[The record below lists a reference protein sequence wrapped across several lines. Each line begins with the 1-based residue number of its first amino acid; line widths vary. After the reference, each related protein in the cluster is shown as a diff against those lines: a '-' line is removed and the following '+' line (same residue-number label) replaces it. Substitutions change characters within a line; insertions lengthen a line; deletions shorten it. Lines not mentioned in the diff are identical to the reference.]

1 MRSKD
6 IKKILSQVIDNTEKR
21 LYSNHV
27 SDNPNLKFKQF
38 IKDFHNKK
46 DIDQINEASKI
57 FDEEMNIALND
68 LESNEL
74 KAFLNQT
81 KIMIWNSYINAYNMS
96 FLERHKDTLLV
107 IPKVII
113 YYCMSVALFSLFFNS
128 LLINPVYAFYISGIT
143 TVVTFI
149 LGLVYNSFTIFL
161 FDKYFYYKLMLIFI
175 SVFVI
180 INYTFYK
187 VFEEGII
194 WIIYFLILE
203 FASRYIE
210 KRLF

>member
-1 MRSKD
+1 MKSKV
-6 IKKILSQVIDNTEKR
+6 IKKILNQVIDNTEKR
-21 LYSNHV
+21 LYSNHA

-38 IKDFHNKK
+38 IKEFHNNK
-46 DIDQINEASKI
+46 DIEQINEASKI

-74 KAFLNQT
+74 KTFLNQT
-81 KIMIWNSYINAYNMS
+81 KIMIWNSYISAYNMT

-107 IPKVII
+107 LPKVLI
-113 YYCMSVALFSLFFNS
+113 YYCLSVALFSLFFNS
-128 LLINPVYAFYISGIT
+128 LTINPIYALFISGIT
-143 TVVTFI
+143 TIVTFI
-149 LGLVYNSFTIFL
+149 LGLVSNSFSIFL

-175 SVFVI
+175 TVFVC
-180 INYTFYK
+180 INYTFYQ
-187 VFEEGII
+187 VFDEGII

-203 FASRYIE
+203 FASRFIE